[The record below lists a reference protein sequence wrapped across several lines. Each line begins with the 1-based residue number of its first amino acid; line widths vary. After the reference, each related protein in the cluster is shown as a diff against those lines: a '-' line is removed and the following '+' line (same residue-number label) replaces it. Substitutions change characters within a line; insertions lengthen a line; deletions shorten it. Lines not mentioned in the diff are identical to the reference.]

1 MLPNCRCIGFNLM
14 DKKMDKETIVKRLIE
29 LEIDILNLENITPEQ
44 QKNMFLK
51 TQSLNRLI
59 KLLPIHDVMCSY
71 DITFEKHDATWI
83 IKQVDANDEKEACK
97 IAHQRLVE
105 TIRDSC
111 GYKVTDVKKFEP

>member
-1 MLPNCRCIGFNLM
+1 M

-71 DITFEKHDATWI
+71 DITFKKPCAEWV
-83 IKQVDANDEKEACK
+83 IKQVEAIDETEACK
-97 IAHQRLVE
+97 KAHEILKE
-105 TIRDSC
+105 TVNDAC
-111 GYKVTDVKKFEP
+111 GYKITNVKKFEP